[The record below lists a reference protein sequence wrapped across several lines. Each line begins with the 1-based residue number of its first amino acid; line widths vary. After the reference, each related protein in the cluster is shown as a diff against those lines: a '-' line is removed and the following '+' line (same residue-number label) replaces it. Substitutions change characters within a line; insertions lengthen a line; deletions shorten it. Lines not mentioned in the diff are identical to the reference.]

1 MNKKIIPYGRQDINE
16 EDINSVIEVLKS
28 DFLTQGPLVS
38 DFEESF
44 AKYIGSDYAVSVA
57 NGTAALHLSVLALG
71 LKKGD
76 KVITSPITFS
86 ASANCVRY
94 CDGEVVFADI
104 DPNTYLIDYN
114 NVESLL
120 RENDHGTFKG
130 LILVD
135 FAGRAVNLE
144 KFKKLA
150 DKYGLWILEDSCHS
164 PGGFFVD
171 SNNKKQNCGN
181 GQFADLAIFS
191 FHPVKHIATG
201 EGGMITTKNKLLYD
215 KLLELRTHG
224 ITKSPSKFENN
235 LEIANSEINQNK
247 YPGWYMELK
256 NLGYNYRLS
265 DINAA
270 LGKSQISRAKLNLK
284 KRFSIVKKYN
294 EAFLNKSFIKNKI
307 KFING
312 HAYHLYVLEVDKRLE
327 LYNYLKSKNIITQVH
342 YIPVHI
348 MPYYKK
354 LGYKVGDF
362 PISESYYKQCISLP
376 IFPSLSNNDQEYVI
390 NSINEFYNE

>member
-16 EDINSVIEVLKS
+16 DDINSVIEVLKS
-28 DFLTQGPLVS
+28 DFLTQGPIVS
-38 DFEESF
+38 DFEETF

-114 NVESLL
+114 HVESLL
-120 RENDHGTFKG
+120 QENDHGTFKG

-150 DKYGLWILEDSCHS
+150 NKYGLWILEDSCHA
-164 PGGFFVD
+164 PGGFFLD

-181 GQFADLAIFS
+181 GKFADLAIFS

-201 EGGMITTKNKLLYD
+201 EGGMITTKNKLLYE

-224 ITKSPSKFENN
+224 ITKSPSKFENG
-235 LEIANSEINQNK
+235 LEIANSEINQKK

-270 LGKSQISRAKLNLK
+270 LGKSQVSRAKLNLE

-327 LYNYLKSKNIITQVH
+327 LYNYLVKKNIITQVH

-376 IFPSLSNNDQEYVI
+376 IFPTLSNDDQQYVI